1 MKIGDI
7 VVSTAGHDMGELF
20 FVQDTLGEYAFLID
34 GKCRPYDK
42 PKKKKLKHIVRIGNV
57 EDDMVE
63 KILSNVHNADAEV
76 RKQLK
81 VFKKEF
87 KENVCQSKM

>member
-1 MKIGDI
+1 MKIGDV

-42 PKKKKLKHIVRIGNV
+42 PKKKKLKHILKIGSVNN
-57 EDDMVE
+57 DIVE
-63 KILSNVHNADAEV
+63 KVLSNVHNADVEV

-81 VFKKEF
+81 YFRKQI